1 MREIK
6 GISRD
11 KININLE
18 TRIDKGSEV
27 YFIDKFVEGLVSK
40 YPSKYNREEKITGR
54 LAFSNKVYLKIYLY
68 SYLNGIRG
76 SRSIEKEC
84 QRNLELIWLLE
95 DLHPSY
101 WSINNFRGKNKE
113 KIKEMTI
120 EFRKFLKEY
129 EYIDDGLT
137 AYDGSKIKADA
148 DKSSYSINYLRKK
161 ISQIDSSINEYIK
174 SSDEIDSLEELVE
187 EYENNKV
194 LLETKFDDLENENLS
209 LKRKLL
215 HLKEKRDKLSSH
227 QEIIE
232 SEIKKK
238 GFIQEKK
245 KKKGKKRKSFPVKR
259 VKKDIV

>member
-11 KININLE
+11 NINIDLE
-18 TRIDKGSEV
+18 RRIDKNSEV
-27 YFIDKFVEGLVSK
+27 YFIDKFVESLVSK
-40 YPSKYNREEKITGR
+40 YPNKYNREEKVTGR
-54 LAFSNKVYLKIYLY
+54 FAFSNKIYLKVYLY

-101 WSINNFRGKNKE
+101 WSINNFRSKNKD

-120 EFRKFLKEY
+120 EFRKFLKEFK
-129 EYIDDGLT
+129 YIDDGLT

-148 DKSSYSINYLRKK
+148 DKNSYSVDYLKKK
-161 ISQIDSSINEYIK
+161 ISQIDTSMDEYIK
-174 SSDEIDSLEELVE
+174 SSDEIDSLEELVK
-187 EYENNKV
+187 EYESNKV
-194 LLETKFDDLENENLS
+194 LLETKFDDLESENLS

-215 HLKEKRDKLSSH
+215 HLKEKRDKLSNH
-227 QEIIE
+227 QKIIE

-238 GFIQEKK
+238 EFVPKMKK
-245 KKKGKKRKSFPVKR
+245 QKGKGRRSFPVKR